1 MPIKFMMRDVLVENG
16 ISLEKFVEE
25 VTVLSSPE
33 VRLRNLEDG
42 KIKQVAF
49 ETLDLA
55 CRVTGRPLC
64 EILEYV
70 PDDSPASVES
80 ALTERERLLVGNE

>member
-33 VRLRNLEDG
+33 VRLRKLEDG
-42 KIKQVAF
+42 EIKHVAF

-55 CRVTGRPLC
+55 CRVTGRPLS
-64 EILEYV
+64 EFLEYV
-70 PDDSPASVES
+70 PDDSPASVKS
-80 ALTERERLLVGNE
+80 ALFDRERLLADN